1 MLLPASTAPPNERI
15 SMRFP
20 RKLAALSAVL
30 GAVALAPAAAQAYS
44 TPTESCH
51 FTPAKTCVNDGG
63 APLARAKSED
73 VGSGK
78 HLTTNATLYRNGLLM
93 VDSFGQNSNWV
104 GGLRPRTMVVA
115 VDDQGRAIWVSNI
128 FASQTLCAVPDFS
141 CASSR
146 RETFSQQLPDA
157 VGHYAADL
165 QIYDGDAANYV
176 DLRNRIIDG
185 IKATG
190 DIAAEIKAVLGQL
203 LK

>member
-1 MLLPASTAPPNERI
+1 MP
-15 SMRFP
+15 RFTS
-20 RKLAALSAVL
+20 KLSRAVAGAAVL
-30 GAVALAPAAAQAYS
+30 GAVTLAPGVAQAYS

-51 FTPAKTCVNDGG
+51 FTPSRSCALDGG
-63 APLARAKSED
+63 APLARSKSED

-93 VDSFGQNSNWV
+93 LDSYGQNTNWV

-128 FASQTLCAVPDFS
+128 FASQTLCAVPDWS

-146 RETFSQQLPDA
+146 REMFSQQLPDA

-165 QIYDGDAANYV
+165 QIYDGDAANFV

-185 IKATG
+185 IKAAG
-190 DIAAEIKAVLGQL
+190 DIAAEVKAVLGQL
-203 LK
+203 VK